1 MKSPQQVLA
10 EIEQL
15 PPEQQAEALYY
26 LLAAPL
32 LMPHTG
38 RKLPKRKAN

>member
-1 MKSPQQVLA
+1 VKSPKQVLA

-26 LLAAPL
+26 MIVGPL
-32 LMPHTG
+32 LLVLG
-38 RKLPKRKAN
+38 RPRKRRQAH